1 MKSSTQDKAEGSAK
15 NLKGRIKESAGSL
28 TGNERMKAEGRADQL
43 EGKVQKKTGDIK
55 KVFDR

>member
-1 MKSSTQDKAEGSAK
+1 MKSSTQGKAEGTAK
-15 NLKGRIKESAGSL
+15 DLRGRIKEGAGSL
-28 TGNERMKAEGRADQL
+28 AGNERMKSEGRADQL